1 MQNKYRVLVCGVGF
15 GQFYIKAI
23 ENMNEKFQIVGILS
37 KGSELSQSYAKKYK
51 IPIYTTLDDVNLNEI
66 DLACVVIGST
76 LIGGAG
82 SDLVKQLLKNGV
94 NVIQEQ
100 PVHLKEYIE
109 FLKLSRENSC
119 FYKLNTFYPNL
130 KSVDTFLSLS
140 KKLNKL
146 SKIRFISAQCS
157 VHVLFP
163 LIDILGRA
171 LGGLKPYEFRN
182 ISTQN
187 IESPFEIIEGYIN
200 DIPICISVQNQMTAK
215 NPDNYMLL
223 MHKIMFITNSGNL
236 TLSGTNGPIIW
247 ESCLDKPHDKNGK
260 FNLEESNEFSKLKT
274 FEIAEDNEETYS
286 SMMKL
291 SWVNS
296 ISKSIIEFINCIDS
310 KKANIVEQQYLISAI
325 ETWGELSRELG
336 QSKIIQPY
344 KKNAI
349 KINDLK
355 GGKNE

>member
-1 MQNKYRVLVCGVGF
+1 M
-15 GQFYIKAI
+15 
-23 ENMNEKFQIVGILS
+23 
-37 KGSELSQSYAKKYK
+37 
-51 IPIYTTLDDVNLNEI
+51 NLNEI

>member
-1 MQNKYRVLVCGVGF
+1 MDIFINTT
-15 GQFYIKAI
+15 
-23 ENMNEKFQIVGILS
+23 
-37 KGSELSQSYAKKYK
+37 QSKYK
-51 IPIYTTLDDVNLNEI
+51 IYLDCVALKNLNEFI
-66 DLACVVIGST
+66 SSKKQYKNIIVITDSNVDHF
-76 LIGGAG
+76 IGN
-82 SDLVKQLLKNGV
+82 SFNLKN
-94 NVIQEQ
+94 
-100 PVHLKEYIE
+100 
-109 FLKLSRENSC
+109 
-119 FYKLNTFYPNL
+119 YKLY
-130 KSVDTFLSLS
+130 KYV
-140 KKLNKL
+140 
-146 SKIRFISAQCS
+146 
-157 VHVLFP
+157 
-163 LIDILGRA
+163 
-171 LGGLKPYEFRN
+171 
-182 ISTQN
+182 
-187 IESPFEIIEGYIN
+187 
-200 DIPICISVQNQMTAK
+200 ICISVQNQMTAK